1 MHELVAES
9 NSTKNFLIYDIIEC
23 MSKNENGVRYVSD
36 SGLTWTRKKVGRGFQ
51 YSNKSGNP
59 LKPEEIE
66 KVKKLVIPPAWNDVR
81 ICPSDDGHIQAIGYD
96 DKGRKQYVY
105 NSDWIAEQQQNKF
118 DNMIRFGEV
127 LPKLRRTVYRHIMQ
141 EELTRKRILA
151 TVVWLLE
158 NTFIRVGNKSYE
170 KENDS
175 HGLTTL
181 RSKHVEVKGN
191 TVKFHF
197 KGKSG
202 VYHELDVSHPRVAK
216 TVKKCIEL
224 PGYKIF
230 QYLDEDKNKC
240 TVDSQDVNEYLHAIA
255 GEAMSAKDFR
265 TWGGTTIAGTALYNF
280 GIPGSEEEA
289 KEVVSRVIEEVADNL
304 GNTVAVCKE
313 YYIHPKI
320 LASYKDG
327 TLVPYFKNIHKSSDK
342 SPNRMSFG
350 EYATWMLLQS

>member
-1 MHELVAES
+1 
-9 NSTKNFLIYDIIEC
+9 
-23 MSKNENGVRYVSD
+23 MSRNGNGVRYVSG
-36 SGLTWTRKKVGRGFQ
+36 SGLTWTRNKVGRGFQ
-51 YSNKSGNP
+51 YFNKSGNP
-59 LKPEEIE
+59 LKAEEIE
-66 KVKKLVIPPAWNDVR
+66 KVEKLVIPPAWSDVK

-96 DKGRKQYVY
+96 DKGRKQYIY
-105 NSDWIAEQQQNKF
+105 NSDWIAQQQQNKF
-118 DNMIRFGEV
+118 DGMIRFGEV
-127 LPKLRRTVYRHIMQ
+127 LPKLRRTVYRHMMQ

-170 KENDS
+170 KKNDS

-181 RSKHVEVKGN
+181 RGKHVEVKGN

-202 VYHELDVSHPRVAK
+202 VYHELDVNHPRVAK
-216 TVKKCIEL
+216 TVKKCVEL

-230 QYLDEDKNKC
+230 QYVDEDKNKC

-265 TWGGTTIAGTALYNF
+265 TWGGTTIAGTALYNS
-280 GIPGSEEEA
+280 GISGSEEETR
-289 KEVVSRVIEEVADNL
+289 EVVSRVIEEVADNL

-313 YYIHPKI
+313 YYIHPRI
-320 LASYKDG
+320 LASYEDG
-327 TLVPYFKNIHKSSDK
+327 TLVPYFKNIYKSSNK